1 MELSIPG
8 INQFE
13 KEKLS
18 SLSNRTN
25 KKISLN
31 VIEIPTFLHQIYC
44 GEIILITSPS
54 KSSRSPC
61 LTATRSVLDTLI
73 PNERSRL
80 TAYASR
86 FVNVLFASRAA

>member
-44 GEIILITSPS
+44 LPLRRNYTDHFSLEI
-54 KSSRSPC
+54 K
-61 LTATRSVLDTLI
+61 
-73 PNERSRL
+73 
-80 TAYASR
+80 
-86 FVNVLFASRAA
+86 